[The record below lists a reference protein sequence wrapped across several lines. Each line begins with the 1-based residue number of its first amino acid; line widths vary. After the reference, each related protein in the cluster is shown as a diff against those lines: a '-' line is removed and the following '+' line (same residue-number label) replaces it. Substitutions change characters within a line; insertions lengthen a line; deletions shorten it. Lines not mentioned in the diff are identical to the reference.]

1 MMMRIN
7 KLMPLSLAMSMTIPL
22 GGLILSFLSLDKKG
36 MNRLPFL
43 VMSMFYFFL
52 LIKIPPL
59 GDLYRRYLEI
69 HAYGPATH
77 FSDIASVHTDIL
89 LYVNGWIFQLLKIP
103 FFFIPAFYGGVMCY
117 LLLAAFRNVT
127 LIESSGRENRD
138 VSSTRLALAYFAVFS
153 ALNILNLVLGIR
165 YGTALVFII
174 YAVTC
179 YFSRSKLRCGVFVLL
194 ALLMHFSMVF
204 VFLVFVASL
213 FFKVEKKFVLPL
225 SIFFWLLSSVALRS
239 ILPSIA
245 FMGIGDYAMGGY
257 VDGSFSAVPNDSNTI
272 MVAIITR
279 SLGLA
284 SFAFYLL
291 SKGEVKGFDRFLNIY
306 IPCCFIMS
314 VSYTAMGR
322 YLNIAQYLLAI
333 RICYVYL
340 FSTGIDSARFRLLL
354 RNYLVVFALLS
365 LLIINIYTQRRT
377 LTMGGLWSYA
387 WTSPVFLLNY
397 SEQDFEKYLNDIDYD
412 GYWIKHR

>member
-1 MMMRIN
+1 MTMRMN

-22 GGLILSFLSLDKKG
+22 GGLVLSFFSLDKKG
-36 MNRLPFL
+36 MNRLPFF

-69 HAYGPATH
+69 SAYGPGTR
-77 FSDIASVHTDIL
+77 FSDIAGAHTDVL

-117 LLLAAFRNVT
+117 LLLASFRNVT
-127 LIESSGRENRD
+127 LIKNKENESRSISSGR
-138 VSSTRLALAYFAVFS
+138 LALTYFTIFS
-153 ALNILNLVLGIR
+153 TLNILNLVLGIR
-165 YGTALVFII
+165 YGASLVFMI

-179 YFSRSKLRCGVFVLL
+179 YYSRSKLRCGVFFTL
-194 ALLMHFSMVF
+194 AVLMHFSMMF
-204 VFLVFVASL
+204 VLLIFLASL
-213 FFKVEKKFVLPL
+213 VVKVEKKYILPL
-225 SIFFWLLSSVALRS
+225 SIFFWLLSAVALRS

-257 VDGSFSAVPNDSNTI
+257 VDGSFSATPNDSNTI
-272 MVAIITR
+272 VVAFITR
-279 SLGLA
+279 LLGLG
-284 SFAFYLL
+284 SLVFYLL
-291 SKGEVKGFDRFLNIY
+291 SRSEVKGFDRFLNIF

-314 VSYTAMGR
+314 ISYTAMGR

-340 FSTGIDSARFRLLL
+340 FSAGINSPKFRILL
-354 RNYLVVFALLS
+354 RNFLVAFALLS
-365 LLIINIYTQRRT
+365 LIVINVYTQRRT
-377 LTMGGLWSYA
+377 LSMGGLWSYA
-387 WTSPVFLLNY
+387 WTSPVFLLSY
-397 SEQDFEKYLNDIDYD
+397 TEKDFDKYLNDIDYD